1 MFQTFQ
7 WRMFVAGSVLYLLC
21 IGVAT
26 EVKARNADPSRGKS
40 IYMEV
45 CKACHG
51 LDGTGLETMRL
62 HPPAADLTSAAVQ
75 EKLDAGLFKAIHDGR
90 KNTAMGAWKYALSD
104 EEIHDVIAYVRTLG
118 GGAAALPKP

>member
-1 MFQTFQ
+1 MFY
-7 WRMFVAGSVLYLLC
+7 VKAS
-21 IGVAT
+21 IAGVALGLFLMAPVHSSGGA
-26 EVKARNADPSRGKS
+26 ELAKGKS

-51 LDGTGLETMRL
+51 LDGTGSETMRL
-62 HPPAADLTSAAVQ
+62 HPPAADLTSAGVQ

-90 KNTAMGAWKYALSD
+90 KNTAMGAWKYTLSD

>member
-1 MFQTFQ
+1 MFQ
-7 WRMFVAGSVLYLLC
+7 WRMFMAGSVLCLLC
-21 IGVAT
+21 IGLAT
-26 EVKARNADPSRGKS
+26 ELKARNASKGKS

-51 LDGTGLETMRL
+51 LDGTGSEIMRL

-90 KNTAMGAWKYALSD
+90 KNTAMGAWKYTLSD

>member
-1 MFQTFQ
+1 MFL
-7 WRMFVAGSVLYLLC
+7 WRIFVAGTVLYLLC
-21 IGVAT
+21 MGVAT
-26 EVKARNADPSRGKS
+26 DLKAKNADLSKGKS

-45 CKACHG
+45 CKTCHG
-51 LDGTGLETMRL
+51 LTGTGPETMML
-62 HPPAADLTSAAVQ
+62 HPPPADLTSAAVQ
-75 EKLDAGLFKAIHDGR
+75 DKLDAGLFKAIHDGR